1 MDYRR
6 LSDEIADLMVAR
18 LNYFDEMPKLGTL
31 GTDYSFDEAQAA
43 MDSGVDRYRNDPIF
57 RAKAM
62 SLVADVMVAVRRNA
76 ERSNG

>member
-18 LNYFDEMPKLGTL
+18 LNYFDEMPKLGA
-31 GTDYSFDEAQAA
+31 DYSFDEAQAA
-43 MDSGVDRYRNDPIF
+43 MNGGIDRYRNDPVF
-57 RAKAM
+57 RAKVM

-76 ERSNG
+76 ERSNVK